1 MNGKKGNVSHR
12 CYAQLRAGEG
22 DLEYILSIDNPSDI
36 FWATLRIPTDQ
47 ADLDLRQ

>member
-22 DLEYILSIDNPSDI
+22 DLEYILKKKKKEYILSIDNPSDI
-36 FWATLRIPTDQ
+36 FLGHPQNPD
-47 ADLDLRQ
+47 